1 MKMGAFDRRSA
12 AWLTRGQSSAD
23 SRPLRM
29 REASTIATEHSMRWV
44 SSSPLISRLKMATG
58 FSSASATCSAMHSA
72 RAVLPI
78 EGRAATTM
86 RLAARKPPVSRSRS
100 SKPVGRPVTSEPC
113 SLAATRRSM
122 LVITSVSVPTKSPRV
137 RFWVRS

>member
-1 MKMGAFDRRSA
+1 MKIGAFDSRSA

-58 FSSASATCSAMHSA
+58 LPSARATCSPTHRAS
-72 RAVLPI
+72 AVLPI
-78 EGRAATTM
+78 DGRAATTT
-86 RLAARKPPVSRSRS
+86 RFDGRKPPVRRSRS
-100 SKPVGRPVTSEPC
+100 SKPVGRPVTSDPC
-113 SLAATRRSM
+113 SLAATSRSM
-122 LVITSVSVPTKSPRV
+122 LLITRASVPTKSPRV